1 MRTASRILA
10 LGVWVGTGLGAGLSP
25 VPAAGDER
33 PLYTNVEV
41 VAVDAARR
49 TVVVRNPEGVEER
62 IELDD
67 QVAGFDDIKA
77 GDRVILALRRESGG
91 RRASAIIKSKAP
103 SPAAVSS
110 APSPEAEGTD
120 RPREISRL
128 DFAAQVA
135 KLAAEA
141 DRVDRLWSEFRKA
154 CGQTVSG
161 RYDRAREWFALWDGR
176 ARADLSMG
184 FCRDLSTR
192 SSERA
197 ARSRRRWPGRKTLPD
212 DPCSPTTYARSRGVT
227 RSTGTVGAEPRPS
240 VLNPE
245 EP

>member
-120 RPREISRL
+120 RSREISRL

-154 CGQTVSG
+154 CGVTVSG

-184 FCRDLSTR
+184 FCRDLFNQIVGAGGPVTTAMAGAEDSARR
-192 SSERA
+192 SL
-197 ARSRRRWPGRKTLPD
+197 LPD
-212 DPCSPTTYARSRGVT
+212 DIREIQGRYSLDWDGWGRTPPERL
-227 RSTGTVGAEPRPS
+227 EP
-240 VLNPE
+240 
-245 EP
+245 